1 VTAEPLQGRTDQN
14 GVPLSAVAAETA
26 AERAAQGL
34 EPKIRSERALLQV
47 ARLVNDSTQEVD
59 MTAVT
64 PVGR

>member
-1 VTAEPLQGRTDQN
+1 
-14 GVPLSAVAAETA
+14 VPLSAVAAETA